1 MESILDIIYV
11 PLAWIF
17 KLCYTL
23 VNNYGLAIILFA
35 FIAKL
40 LMLPLGIKGE
50 KGRLKMQAVQPKV
63 NALQQKYKG
72 DTKNPKYSE
81 ELQQIYSEEGYNPM
95 SGCLPTVI
103 QLPIILGLWNAIRR
117 PLTYIVGL
125 NKITNYAIVNI
136 LKDLGV
142 TKIVDALGS
151 TDVGNLD
158 AVTKWL
164 QTNEI
169 RVAQALNDSD
179 VLSSVKAGLEG
190 YAEKYPEAGFITKVS
205 TLNLNFLGL
214 DLGMTPTD
222 YINEAGTIFTWAVL
236 LPIISGLTSFLLSFL
251 TQKFN
256 AQPSPDGKING
267 MNLIMYAM
275 PLLSLWLAF
284 SFQTGVGVYWITS
297 NILAIGQ
304 IFLLRA
310 IVKPPKGKEKPQK
323 EAKLNYNQIEKMK
336 RMEKE
341 REMQDAIEVSEEEQK
356 NG

>member
-1 MESILDIIYV
+1 MESILDIIYI

-17 KLCYTL
+17 KLCYML

-35 FIAKL
+35 VVAKL

-81 ELQQIYSEEGYNPM
+81 ELQQLYSEEGYNPM
-95 SGCLPTVI
+95 SGCLPTLI

-125 NKITNYAIVNI
+125 NKLTNYAIVNI
-136 LKDLGV
+136 LNASGV
-142 TKIVDALGS
+142 SKIVDALGN
-151 TDVGNLD
+151 TDTSNFD
-158 AVTKWL
+158 AVSKWL

-179 VLSSVKAGLEG
+179 VFNTVKTGLEE
-190 YAEKYPEAGFITKVS
+190 YAAKHPDAGFITEIS

-214 DLGMTPTD
+214 DLGMTPSE
-222 YINEAGTIFTWAVL
+222 YISAAGSIFIWATL
-236 LPIISGLTSFLLSFL
+236 LPVISGLTSFLLSYL

-256 AQPSPDGKING
+256 AQPSPDGKKNG
-267 MNLIMYAM
+267 MNLLMYTM

-284 SFQTGVGVYWITS
+284 SFQTGVGIYWITS

-310 IVKPPKGKEKPQK
+310 IVKPPKEKEKPQK
-323 EAKLNYNQIEKMK
+323 EKKLNYNQIEKMK
-336 RMEKE
+336 RIEKE
-341 REMQDAIEVSEEEQK
+341 REIQDAITVSEEEQK
-356 NG
+356 TE

>member
-17 KLCYTL
+17 KLCYML

-50 KGRLKMQAVQPKV
+50 KGRLKMQSVQPKV

-81 ELQQIYSEEGYNPM
+81 ELQQLYSEEGYNPM
-95 SGCLPTVI
+95 SGCLPTLI

-125 NKITNYAIVNI
+125 NKITNFAIVNI
-136 LKDLGV
+136 LNASGV
-142 TKIVDALGS
+142 TKITEALGN
-151 TDVGNLD
+151 TDTASLD
-158 AVTKWL
+158 AVSKWL

-169 RVAQALNDSD
+169 RVAQVLNDSN
-179 VLSSVKAGLEG
+179 VFNTVKSGLEE
-190 YAEKYPEAGFITKVS
+190 YAAKYPDSGFITEIS

-214 DLGMTPTD
+214 DLGMTPSE
-222 YINEAGTIFTWAVL
+222 YIAAAGSIFTWAIL
-236 LPIISGLTSFLLSFL
+236 LPIISGITSFLLSFL
-251 TQKFN
+251 TQKLN
-256 AQPSPDGKING
+256 AQPTPDGQKNG
-267 MNLIMYAM
+267 LNLLMYTM

-284 SFQTGVGVYWITS
+284 SFQTGVGIYWIAS
-297 NILAIGQ
+297 NVLSIGQ

-310 IVKPPKGKEKPQK
+310 IVKPPKKEEKPQK
-323 EAKLNYNQIEKMK
+323 EKKLNYNQIEKMK

-341 REMQDAIEVSEEEQK
+341 RENEDAIIVSEDDQK
-356 NG
+356 TE